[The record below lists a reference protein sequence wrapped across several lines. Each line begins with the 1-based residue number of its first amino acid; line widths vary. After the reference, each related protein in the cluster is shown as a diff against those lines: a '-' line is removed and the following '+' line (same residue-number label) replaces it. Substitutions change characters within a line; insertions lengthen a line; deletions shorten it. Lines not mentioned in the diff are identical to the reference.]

1 MEPAPLERV
10 NGPERDLQS
19 GRVEIVVVYNEPET
33 LRSVFL
39 ASRGLDTAELV
50 LIDNRSPSRGLP
62 ELFNLHKASSP
73 AQWIVFCH
81 QDFIVREEG
90 WLGRIRRLSPDACY
104 GPVGVDRRGRILGRI
119 TQTDGSPLGEPADLQ
134 EVVAL
139 DEMCVVVPRRVFA
152 TLDFDEQFTFDFYV
166 QDYCQ
171 TILLAGFQCRIIQ
184 LDCQHRSKSVGGNTQ
199 APRYLEARA
208 AFLAKHGHREPRGLF
223 NVSRRYSDPLQ
234 FEPTLKAIVERI
246 PSSSR
251 ILQIGVG
258 SGMLTHGLRQ
268 KEGVIDAIEPDP
280 VRISY
285 AAPYAN
291 KLQLGDPAK
300 SSSFAS
306 LASSYDMV
314 VIEHLLERTA
324 DPALVIQN
332 AASVLDPSGRL
343 LVVLRNCGHLT
354 SLLERAQSGRRPAGP
369 SGVARPPLEVGTAI
383 ELLQRAGLALHEVV
397 RITAPSLDQELIGD
411 PVAIPLPVLWKASR
425 QTELSTYDFIVIAGR
440 DLRPAVAHSRR
451 GTSQRR
457 ELAQQFD
464 VMGWRAL
471 RAEPRPSRRIARAL
485 AFRSFWVAPSP
496 RAVAYWIMS
505 WLPEPLLMAILSR
518 QSR

>member
-10 NGPERDLQS
+10 NGPERNLQS

-33 LRSVFL
+33 LRRVFL
-39 ASRGLDTAELV
+39 ESRGLETAKLI
-50 LIDNRSPSRGLP
+50 LIDNRSPSRSLP
-62 ELFNLHKASSP
+62 KLFNHHKASSP
-73 AQWIVFCH
+73 AEWIVFCH
-81 QDFIVREEG
+81 QDFVVREEG
-90 WLGRIRRLSPDACY
+90 WLDRIRRLSPDACY

-119 TQTDGSPLGEPADLQ
+119 TQTDGSPLGEPGDLQ

-152 TLDFDEQFTFDFYV
+152 TLDFDEQFAFDFYV

-171 TILLAGFQCRIIQ
+171 ATVLAGFQCRIIQ

-234 FEPTLKAIVERI
+234 FEPTFRAIVERI

-258 SGMLTHGLRQ
+258 SGMLTYGLRR
-268 KEGVIDAIEPDP
+268 KEAVIDAIEPDP

-285 AAPYAN
+285 AAPYGN
-291 KLQLGDPAK
+291 KMQQGDPAK
-300 SSSFAS
+300 SASFAS

-324 DPALVIQN
+324 NPALVIQN
-332 AASVLDPSGRL
+332 AARVLDPSGIL

-354 SLLERAQSGRRPAGP
+354 SLLERAQSGRRPAVR
-369 SGVARPPLEVGTAI
+369 SGVAPPLEVETTI

-397 RITAPSLDQELIGD
+397 RITAPLLDEELIGD

-425 QTELSTYDFIVIAGR
+425 QTEPSTYDFILIAGR
-440 DLRPAVAHSRR
+440 DLPPSVAHSTG
-451 GTSQRR
+451 GTRHRR
-457 ELAQQFD
+457 ELAQQLD

-471 RAEPRPSRRIARAL
+471 HAEPRPSRRIARAL
-485 AFRSFWVAPSP
+485 AFRSFWVSPSR
-496 RAVAYWIMS
+496 RALAYWIMS
-505 WLPEPLLMAILSR
+505 WLPEPLLMTILSR
-518 QSR
+518 RSR